1 MYIYTDLY
9 LYSSNEEFAI
19 YDKWTHKSQ
28 CSSPTYQYYTAML
41 DAQWQKTRQ
50 LCEGRGAAQMSDS
63 LLCWLLH
70 NNSRKLDQL

>member
-19 YDKWTHKSQ
+19 YDKTHKSQ

-41 DAQWQKTRQ
+41 DAHWQKTR
-50 LCEGRGAAQMSDS
+50 QMSDS
-63 LLCWLLH
+63 LLCCYYTTTPE
-70 NNSRKLDQL
+70 NVTNCKQ